1 MALFENLKSCDD
13 LRQYN
18 LMYGV
23 TDFSELEQFNMYE
36 SGYSFLKVIQIPKF
50 LEDIAVLNTSY
61 NKLIY
66 NFVHIVEH
74 EFKGLDGLDNL
85 TSDTLEISD
94 GISNI
99 NVIGKV
105 TEQTAATVSM
115 RFQEKKGSPI
125 TRFIRF
131 YLTGIRDPKTQV
143 KTYHGLLD
151 YNDKNLNGNN
161 GTAKGGVSTA
171 GFENEVFTFLYF
183 VTDPTMRE
191 LEAAYLLLAAQP
203 TEAEENIYNGEK
215 GTIEFKEVTVSVN
228 CFPVR
233 NNQVDLAAK
242 NILSWMTDTRNAV
255 RFVKNSSNYRYAKIN
270 EIYNDDN
277 GSYSTYDA
285 QYLYNEQGAQSAGDK
300 GAKYDV
306 NLKDNQEE
314 TLQTDFGGNNNIN
327 Q

>member
-1 MALFENLKSCDD
+1 MALFSNLKKCDD

-36 SGYSFLKVIQIPKF
+36 SGYQFLKVIQIPKF
-50 LEDIAVLNTSY
+50 IEELAKHNTAVYEPLV
-61 NKLIY
+61 Y
-66 NFVHIVEH
+66 NFVHIIEH

-85 TSDTLEISD
+85 TSDTLEIND
-94 GISNI
+94 GISTI

-105 TEQTAATVSM
+105 TEQSAATVSM

-143 KTYHGLLD
+143 KTYHGMLD
-151 YNDKNLNGNN
+151 YYPNGDNRDTKNALMP
-161 GTAKGGVSTA
+161 TA

-191 LEAAYLLLAAQP
+191 LEAAYMLLAAQP

-215 GTIEFKEVTVSVN
+215 GSIEFKEVTVSIN

-233 NNQVDLAAK
+233 NNQVDIAAK
-242 NILSWMTDTRNAV
+242 SILDWMIDTQNAV
-255 RFVKNSSNYRYAKIN
+255 RFVKNSSNYKYAKLT
-270 EIYNDDN
+270 EITDKSGNYN
-277 GSYSTYDA
+277 TYDA
-285 QYLYNEQGAQSAGDK
+285 RYLGNERAQSSGDK
-300 GAKYDV
+300 NAKYDV
-306 NLKDNQEE
+306 NLKDNQQE
-314 TLQTDFGGNNNIN
+314 TLDLDFGKENNR
-327 Q
+327 